1 MMFYGVVQLTQQNN
15 MEKALK
21 DLNQAYR
28 WLARLSQVFN
38 LDRVNTIY
46 VLSAEFLSWPEIR
59 RHIDSVLPPFKFK
72 TLPPVNFSLS
82 VASKQI
88 QFSG

>member
-21 DLNQAYR
+21 DLNRAYR

-46 VLSAEFLSWPEIR
+46 VLSAEFLS
-59 RHIDSVLPPFKFK
+59 
-72 TLPPVNFSLS
+72 
-82 VASKQI
+82 
-88 QFSG
+88 